1 MDKLTDLPP
10 TQSPS
15 TPAEEAVM
23 NQFFGPPGEPAKT
36 TSRFG
41 RIEWKLLGATALL
54 FVLLANPWSDL
65 LLCKVPY
72 CGGSMMTSLITK
84 TVLFVIILAIL
95 YMFL

>member
-10 TQSPS
+10 KQSSS
-15 TPAEEAVM
+15 TPAEDAVM
-23 NQFFGPPGEPAKT
+23 NQFFGPPTES

-54 FVLLANPWSDL
+54 FVLLANPWIDL
-65 LLCKVPY
+65 ILCKVPY
-72 CGGSMMTSLITK
+72 CGGSQMTSLATK
-84 TVLFVIILAIL
+84 TVLFVIILAVL